1 MAPFKLPSS
10 GKAIADITVS
20 ATVHKSRKP
29 KFELHLKIFDLN
41 NVPLVSGVSS
51 IKWHLPHSLHNDH
64 RGRTHKQPIANH
76 RVDYGFAKVIPV
88 RLVVDRNNRL
98 SDCPIEFE
106 ITQEFETHGTTRDEK
121 ILLGKVSLN
130 LSEYVAESE
139 AILRTT
145 RPGTAESPRN
155 SFAADAPGGWHSRN
169 RSSMSTKATLNSV
182 ATTDSGASGLGGA
195 SSTNGSSAASISTSA
210 GAGVE
215 DGVIRRY
222 LLQDSKINSTLKISI
237 LMVQI
242 DGERNFVAPALKS
255 AAVFGGI
262 TGIMAGGETSNST
275 ENLDDDSSSLGGVVG
290 SLMSTSISKGH
301 ETAEIQDVYRRAL
314 AASWAC
320 QSGELP
326 ADECIEDIF
335 GGGDGF
341 RSSHG
346 SDMGMTSASRHHGMP
361 RGSPVTGGSMAA
373 ALHRN
378 NWSPSSPTHSSIYE
392 GEEEDVSPVPSRAS
406 SGKKHCPRIIPRLGH
421 MRRKTPPSHGA
432 SGNGSS
438 GSSHKTKYRDG
449 DVDAGYTSSG
459 EDARSNASSSIHQ
472 NQGDDDEDYSPGNHA
487 TLRPRDIIKFRNQ
500 PGSSAT
506 PGLASL
512 RFPGREDSGFS
523 DRTVMPHM
531 DMEASMVPR
540 SSRGSPA
547 SHSSHFGHR
556 RNGSYESASRLHP
569 NSDEQ
574 RSRGGGLSP
583 AIGGGHRMLGSRQN
597 SGSASIRS
605 GGSGNEEKKKAAEL
619 KEYEVR
625 DNYVAWQLP
634 ASGSSSVTAS

>member
-51 IKWHLPHSLHNDH
+51 IKWHLPHSLNNDH
-64 RGRTHKQPIANH
+64 RGRTHKQTIANH
-76 RVDYGFAKVIPV
+76 RVDYGYAKVIPV

-106 ITQEFETHGTTRDEK
+106 ITQEFETHGASRDEK
-121 ILLGKVSLN
+121 VLLGKVSLN
-130 LSEYVAESE
+130 LAEYVAESE
-139 AILRTT
+139 GILRNN
-145 RPGTAESPRN
+145 RPGTAESPRT
-155 SFAADAPGGWHSRN
+155 SFVADSPGGWHTRN

-182 ATTDSGASGLGGA
+182 ATADSGASGPGGA
-195 SSTNGSSAASISTSA
+195 PSTAGSSAASISTSA

-242 DGERNFVAPALKS
+242 DGERNFIAPALKS
-255 AAVFGGI
+255 AAVFGVI
-262 TGIMAGGETSNST
+262 TGIMGGGEMSNSI
-275 ENLDDDSSSLGGVVG
+275 ENLDDDDSSISGVVG
-290 SLMSTSISKGH
+290 ALMSTSISKGH

-341 RSSHG
+341 RSPHG
-346 SDMGMTSASRHHGMP
+346 SDRGSTTASSARHGMP
-361 RGSPVTGGSMAA
+361 RGSPQIGGSMAGA
-373 ALHRN
+373 MQRS

-406 SGKKHCPRIIPRLGH
+406 SGGKKHCPRIIPRLGQ
-421 MRRKTPPSHGA
+421 MRRKTPAAHGVSGQA
-432 SGNGSS
+432 SSS
-438 GSSHKTKYRDG
+438 ASHKTRYRDG
-449 DVDAGYTSSG
+449 DGDAGYTSSG
-459 EDARSNASSSIHQ
+459 EDAASNASGSNHH
-472 NQGDDDEDYSPGNHA
+472 NQGDDEGEYSPGNHA
-487 TLRPRDIIKFRNQ
+487 TLRPKDVHKFRSQ
-500 PGSSAT
+500 PGTASASA
-506 PGLASL
+506 PVLAAL

-523 DRTVMPHM
+523 DRTVMPQM

-540 SSRGSPA
+540 SSRGSPS

-569 NSDEQ
+569 NSEDH
-574 RSRGGGLSP
+574 RSRRGAQPSSG
-583 AIGGGHRMLGSRQN
+583 RMPGGSRQN
-597 SGSASIRS
+597 SGS
-605 GGSGNEEKKKAAEL
+605 GHDEQQQKPVEVN
-619 KEYEVR
+619 EYEVR
-625 DNYVAWQLP
+625 DNFVAWQLP
-634 ASGSSSVTAS
+634 ASGSGSMIAS